1 MKSEYFFV
9 KECHSLKPESVN
21 RSLISISKWGKATGI
36 LFIIVGAFA
45 ALSGAF
51 FFLIGAIPGVLQ
63 IIAGIFLMRSANEA
77 GQMAAQFNELTE
89 EHMLENYAKFVKMQ
103 GIYLIVTVGL
113 SVLGIVLFVILM
125 TLGIVDDA
133 FNNIDANTY

>member
-1 MKSEYFFV
+1 MGKSDRYFIYYRGCV
-9 KECHSLKPESVN
+9 C
-21 RSLISISKWGKATGI
+21 GA
-36 LFIIVGAFA
+36 VGRV
-45 ALSGAF
+45 

-77 GQMAAQFNELTE
+77 GQMAEQFNELTE

-103 GIYLIVTVGL
+103 GIYLIVTIGL
-113 SVLGIVLFVILM
+113 SVLGIVLFIVLM
-125 TLGIVDDA
+125 TLGIVDGV

>member
-1 MKSEYFFV
+1 MRRCRARF
-9 KECHSLKPESVN
+9 L
-21 RSLISISKWGKATGI
+21 
-36 LFIIVGAFA
+36 
-45 ALSGAF
+45 
-51 FFLIGAIPGVLQ
+51 LIGAIPGVLQ

-113 SVLGIVLFVILM
+113 SVLGIVLFIVLM
-125 TLGIVDDA
+125 TLGIVDGA

>member
-1 MKSEYFFV
+1 M
-9 KECHSLKPESVN
+9 KPESVN

-77 GQMAAQFNELTE
+77 GQMAEQFNELTE

-103 GIYLIVTVGL
+103 GIYLIVTDRK
-113 SVLGIVLFVILM
+113 SVV
-125 TLGIVDDA
+125 
-133 FNNIDANTY
+133 

>member
-9 KECHSLKPESVN
+9 KECHVLKPESVN

-36 LFIIVGAFA
+36 LFIIMGAFA
-45 ALSGAF
+45 ALGGAF

-63 IIAGIFLMRSANEA
+63 IIAGIFLMRSAKEA
-77 GQMAAQFNELTE
+77 GQMAEQFNELTE

-103 GIYLIVTVGL
+103 GIYLIVTIGL
-113 SVLGIVLFVILM
+113 SVLSIILFIVLM
-125 TLGIVDDA
+125 TFGIVDGMFD
-133 FNNIDANTY
+133 NIDANTY